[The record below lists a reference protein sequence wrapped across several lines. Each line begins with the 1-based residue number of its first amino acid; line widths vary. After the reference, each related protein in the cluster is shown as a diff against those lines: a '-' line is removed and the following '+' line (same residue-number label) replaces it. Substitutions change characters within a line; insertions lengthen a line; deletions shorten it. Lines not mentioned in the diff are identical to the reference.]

1 MSSTD
6 KTGEFDENFEFN
18 AIYEDEYFIISSDNL
33 DKIKPKLYGFAL
45 YDGKIISDLTI
56 SNEDSLTGH
65 GTYIWVKKEDDIVTI
80 YQDFNGCYGLY
91 LFRKDDYFAIS
102 NSFLKLVEYLKER
115 YVLTLDEDYAKAL
128 ISVRHGS
135 FAYHRTLVN
144 EIRILDR
151 NSIVLIDTINK
162 TLSVDKIDYREH
174 TLSLDSEEGM
184 AALDTWYNKWIDI
197 IRFLKENTEN
207 LSVDLSGGFDTRM
220 LLALMLGSDI
230 DLSTIKVFSRTD
242 KKHTHE
248 EDFEIASQLADYYGF
263 ELNKPLDTS
272 PEFFSQLRTPINISF
287 YVKLGFHRQMY
298 YKLNLYNKP
307 TVSITGGGGG
317 SVRGFWLMDP
327 EEFIED
333 TKKSIKVCSS
343 YFEEPAERLIRES
356 YEIIK
361 QKYGITDNSSEYIP
375 LNIFRDIRSRSH
387 VGRAYVGNYLVNAIT
402 LTPLVDPDIHQ
413 LRLTTDECR
422 DNQLLLTV
430 ILTRFAPKLLDFKFD
445 SGRSINPETIKYA
458 KNLNEKYPFK
468 PQKRPLISKTTGK
481 LNIPVKKIPTTSQ
494 KVKVRREDCERYMRD
509 VFITKSFKHSFEKY
523 YPSQMYDFILNMLK
537 GKDFFPLA
545 DVYTA
550 MAPMK
555 IIEDV
560 EYSQQKN
567 YETSF
572 DWLTHYLEIEEYPD
586 TRVSPMSENRIRELL
601 KRIPSIKEA
610 TLPQTLIDTIK
621 SEKLFDEYDYMDMY
635 SDVKKANISPFDHFV
650 KYGFREGRLPSKN
663 PENNEKVNRLIY
675 NQLKKDA
682 DISRQPQSNK
692 TAPKKSKILLDD
704 TRKKELLKLLP
715 PLSEETVD
723 IIKRENL
730 FDETFYL
737 TKYADIKNAGID
749 AFTHFIKS
757 GYREGRVPSASPE
770 KNKRINEII
779 KDYLKNEFKK

>member
-6 KTGEFDENFEFN
+6 KTREFDENFEFN

-33 DKIKPKLYGFAL
+33 NNIKPKLYGFAL

-56 SNEDSLTGH
+56 SNQDNLTGH
-65 GTYIWVKKEDDIVTI
+65 GTYIWVKKQEDTVTI

-135 FAYHRTLVN
+135 FAYYRTLVN
-144 EIRILDR
+144 EISILDR
-151 NSIVLIDTINK
+151 NAVVQIDITSK
-162 TLSVDKIDYREH
+162 TLTFDKIDYREH
-174 TLSLDSEEGM
+174 TLSLDSPEGM
-184 AALDTWYNKWIDI
+184 EALDTWYNKWVDI

-220 LLALMLGSDI
+220 LMALMLGSDI
-230 DLSTIKVFSRTD
+230 DMNSIKVFSRKDT
-242 KKHTHE
+242 KHTHK
-248 EDFEIASQLADYYGF
+248 EDYEIATQIADYYGF
-263 ELNKPLDTS
+263 ELNKQLDTS
-272 PEFFSQLRTPINISF
+272 PQFFSELRTPINISF

-298 YKLNLYNKP
+298 YKLNLYDKP

-333 TKKSIKVCSS
+333 TKKSIKTCSN

-361 QKYGITDNSSEYIP
+361 EKYGITDNSSEYIP

-413 LRLTTDECR
+413 LRLTTDDCR

-430 ILTRFAPKLLDFKFD
+430 IISRYCPKLLDFKFD
-445 SGRSINPETIKYA
+445 SERFIDPETIEYA
-458 KNLNEKYPFK
+458 RKLNEKYPFK
-468 PQKRPLISKTTGK
+468 PQKRPLISETTGK
-481 LNIPVKKIPTTSQ
+481 LDIPIKKIPTTSD

-523 YPSQMYDFILNMLK
+523 YPTEMYDFILNMLK

-550 MAPMK
+550 MAAIK
-555 IIEDV
+555 IIDDV
-560 EYSQQKN
+560 EYSQEKH
-567 YETSF
+567 YKTSF
-572 DWLTHYLEIEEYPD
+572 DWLSHYLDIEEYSD
-586 TRVSPMSENRIRELL
+586 THVSPMAENRIRELL
-601 KRIPSIKEA
+601 KRIPSIKETA
-610 TLPQTLIDTIK
+610 LPQKVIDTIK
-621 SEKLFDEYDYMDMY
+621 SENLFDEYDYMDMY
-635 SDVKKANISPFDHFV
+635 ADVKKAKINPFDHFV
-650 KYGFREGRLPSKN
+650 KYGFREGRLPSRN
-663 PENNEKVNRLIY
+663 PQNNEKVNKLIY
-675 NQLKKDA
+675 TQLKKEA
-682 DISRQPQSNK
+682 SISKEKQSK
-692 TAPKKSKILLDD
+692 KQVPKKAGILLDD
-704 TRKKELLKLLP
+704 NRKKELLKILP
-715 PLSEETVD
+715 PLPGEVANRIE
-723 IIKRENL
+723 RENL
-730 FDETFYL
+730 FDEAFYL
-737 TKYADIKNAGID
+737 NKYADIKNAGID
-749 AFTHFIKS
+749 AFTHFIRS
-757 GYREGRVPSASPE
+757 GYKEGRVPSANPE

-779 KDYLKNEFKK
+779 TDYLKKQFN